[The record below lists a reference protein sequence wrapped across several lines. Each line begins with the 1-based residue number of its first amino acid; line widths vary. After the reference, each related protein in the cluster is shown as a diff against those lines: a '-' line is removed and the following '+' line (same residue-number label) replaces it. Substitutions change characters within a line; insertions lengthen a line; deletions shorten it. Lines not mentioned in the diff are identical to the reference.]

1 MVERVEIALVA
12 VVPPM
17 ELEEVETLY
26 THTPTRDVDCLFD
39 DASRHPAGM
48 RHPFG
53 ESLDFR
59 QPLGPV
65 KGSETAA
72 EVADEGLGRAVMIGE
87 IPGREPGVVVG
98 EHLVDRPH
106 RVDRAMRTGDLPHP
120 VED

>member
-87 IPGREPGVVVG
+87 IPGREPGVVRTSRRSPSPG
-98 EHLVDRPH
+98 RSRHAH
-106 RVDRAMRTGDLPHP
+106 RKPATSR
-120 VED
+120 